1 MSATWSIA
9 KGRFDMFLACSTV
22 PASRSTAQLLIGT
35 RPGLLTRGS
44 LMVTLVRSTAE
55 TASTDV
61 DVSVSISD
69 DMAAGPPAGID
80 CGGLS
85 AWGGTEAKRRPAPGF
100 RDRSKVA
107 RPRDR
112 PIPGAPSDRRSRSQD
127 ARPRRTDRSPTW
139 QIGRRFLVALV
150 GSSSRVL

>member
-9 KGRFDMFLACSTV
+9 KGRFDRFLACSTV

-35 RPGLLTRGS
+35 RPGLLARGS
-44 LMVTLVRSTAE
+44 LVVTSVRSMAE
-55 TASTDV
+55 AASTDV
-61 DVSVSISD
+61 DVSVSVSD
-69 DMAAGPPAGID
+69 DMVAGPPAGID

-85 AWGGTEAKRRPAPGF
+85 AWVGKRGKTKTGPWV

-112 PIPGAPSDRRSRSQD
+112 PIPGAPSD
-127 ARPRRTDRSPTW
+127 
-139 QIGRRFLVALV
+139 
-150 GSSSRVL
+150 